1 VPDHTRGTA
10 FGCMDAAA
18 TANFHPA
25 LSKFPVENCLLLVP
39 ASMYLMD
46 DE

>member
-10 FGCMDAAA
+10 FGCITIAGIP
-18 TANFHPA
+18 FGSFEIPG
-25 LSKFPVENCLLLVP
+25 LKNCLLLVP
-39 ASMYLMD
+39 VSMYLMD